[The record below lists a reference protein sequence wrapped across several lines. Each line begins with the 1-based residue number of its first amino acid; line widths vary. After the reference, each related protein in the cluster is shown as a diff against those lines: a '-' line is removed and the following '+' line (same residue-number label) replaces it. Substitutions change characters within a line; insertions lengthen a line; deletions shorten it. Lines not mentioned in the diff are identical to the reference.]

1 MSDISLE
8 RQTLRTMASSRMS
21 IDAGESRGDI
31 ALRDGLENIA
41 QAIQN
46 RLFTRKGE
54 MDKLGHTSYGSDLY
68 KLIGEPNDWKA
79 RARAELYIRDALKN
93 ENRLEEIVDISFPP
107 ATTLESKKVLSITI
121 VVKVKNYAEQL
132 QLSMKLNLT

>member
-107 ATTLESKKVLSITI
+107 ATTLESKKILSITI

>member
-1 MSDISLE
+1 
-8 RQTLRTMASSRMS
+8 MASSRMS